1 MWNKIYIIN
10 MCYTEYNITTVL
22 MHDDKVTV
30 MKGDKDNNKNIRN
43 KWGGLYSHHP
53 A

>member
-1 MWNKIYIIN
+1 
-10 MCYTEYNITTVL
+10 

-30 MKGDKDNNKNIRN
+30 MKGDKDSNKNIRN
-43 KWGGLYSHHP
+43 QWGGLYSLHS